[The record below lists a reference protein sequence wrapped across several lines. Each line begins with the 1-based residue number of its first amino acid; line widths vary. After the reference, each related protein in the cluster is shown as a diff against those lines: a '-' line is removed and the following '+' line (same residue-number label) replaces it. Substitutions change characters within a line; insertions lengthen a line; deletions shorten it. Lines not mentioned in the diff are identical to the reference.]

1 LGVASHCV
9 DKYIFMKKKDLK
21 VLIVDNAL
29 LVVTRVSEI
38 ISELDCV
45 TSVSAATTYE
55 EAVKKISLLQPDIV
69 LLDIYLKDKSGFE
82 LLEFIKRNHPAI
94 KAIMLTNQSSDNYK
108 NLCEKIGSDHFID
121 KSSEFENIT
130 GIIESYHV

>member
-1 LGVASHCV
+1 
-9 DKYIFMKKKDLK
+9 MKKKDLK

-29 LVVTRVSEI
+29 LVVSRVSEI

-45 TSVSAATTYE
+45 MSVSVATTYE

-69 LLDIYLKDKSGFE
+69 LLDIYLKDKSGLE
-82 LLEFIKRNHPAI
+82 LLEFIKRSHPSI

>member
-1 LGVASHCV
+1 
-9 DKYIFMKKKDLK
+9 MKKKDLK
-21 VLIVDNAL
+21 VLIVDHAL
-29 LVVTRVSEI
+29 LVVSRVSEI

-45 TSVSAATTYE
+45 ASVSVATTYE
-55 EAVKKISLLQPDIV
+55 EAVKKIALLQPDIV
-69 LLDIYLKDKSGFE
+69 LLDIYLKDKSGLE